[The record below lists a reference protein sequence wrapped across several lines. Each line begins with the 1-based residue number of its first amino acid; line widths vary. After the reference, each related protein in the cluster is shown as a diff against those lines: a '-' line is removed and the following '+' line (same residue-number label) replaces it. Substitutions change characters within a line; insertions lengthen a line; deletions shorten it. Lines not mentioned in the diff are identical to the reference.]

1 MSLRIRWTIPLTT
14 ALLGAV
20 VFGYIWQN
28 QQKKSFI
35 NSYTQSVD
43 VPEQVVATSTRVV
56 STEPIDAVRFLDRPE
71 FRRVWLSAKP
81 KKVSEKIIAGTV
93 NHHVLA
99 SDLLAN
105 FFLTLAANRPDVTR
119 IVILSPDHFYVGRSQ
134 ISTHTRPYQTPD
146 GILEIDNKA
155 VQTLVDN
162 RDAMLENGSMY
173 DNEHGIGA
181 LASFVKKTMPH
192 ARLVPISIKGNADL
206 EASKKLAV
214 SIKSLN
220 DGKTVFVV
228 SADMSH
234 YLSKKTALK
243 NDLET
248 KQWLQEK
255 NETTMSKAKDT
266 HTDSGRQFVTLFSFL
281 REEYP
286 KAHFELLDEGI
297 SSSYGGD
304 EQNTTSY
311 LNGVWTK
318 N

>member
-1 MSLRIRWTIPLTT
+1 MSPRIRWILPLTT

-20 VFGYIWQN
+20 VFGCWLRM
-28 QQKKSFI
+28 SGT
-35 NSYTQSVD
+35 SSSSL
-43 VPEQVVATSTRVV
+43 PPPATSYELPAASQLRATNPQ
-56 STEPIDAVRFLDRPE
+56 PIDAARFLDRPE
-71 FRRVWLSAKP
+71 FRRVWSSAKA
-81 KKVSEKIIAGTV
+81 KTVSGNIIAGTV

-105 FFLTLAANRPDVTR
+105 FFLTLAVNRPDATR
-119 IVILSPDHFYVGRSQ
+119 IVILSPDHFYAGRSQ

-146 GILEIDNKA
+146 GILDIDTKA
-155 VQTLVDN
+155 VRTLVDN
-162 RDAMLENGSMY
+162 RDAVLENGSMY
-173 DNEHGIGA
+173 EVEHGIGA
-181 LASFVKKTMPH
+181 LTPFIKKTMPH
-192 ARLVPISIKGNADL
+192 VRIIPISIKGNADL
-206 EASKKLAV
+206 EASKKLAAA
-214 SIKSLN
+214 IEKLD
-220 DGKTVFVV
+220 DGKTIFII

-255 NETTMSKAKDT
+255 NESTMSKAKDT
-266 HTDSGRQFVTLFSFL
+266 HTDSGRQFVTLFDFL
-281 REEYP
+281 NTQYP
-286 KAHFELLDEGI
+286 KAKFQLLDQGI

-304 EQNTTSY
+304 DQNTTSY